1 MWERLLHFLGFLI
14 LSGATRRQWAALYR
28 YYCKNKRIM
37 ERKISLADVRKAVD
51 YAYEKYKDCKDGA
64 LNPRVTGADP
74 DAFGISVALTDGT
87 IVNKGDTSVASP
99 MGSIAKLAIHSVLLS
114 QNTLDELVQKYMCGC
129 SRGSCARPQ
138 VGISA
143 RGVRAVSAVVPQN
156 DPDGKMD
163 ILSEAVT
170 ALMGSEP
177 RLDDRLYESLRK
189 MEAEENAVNA
199 FAAADFQLYDSTDT
213 SLDIYTRLMSLGAT
227 AEQLATM
234 GATVAADG
242 RNPKT
247 GESAFDGSTAQ
258 SLVTLV
264 ALSGPHHEKRA
275 FAMKVGLPVKRGY
288 AGTLLAIL
296 PGFGAIAVYAPLL
309 DDNGVSVKGR
319 KALEYIAATLGLNI
333 YASARVSVEQ

>member
-1 MWERLLHFLGFLI
+1 
-14 LSGATRRQWAALYR
+14 
-28 YYCKNKRIM
+28 M
-37 ERKISLADVRKAVD
+37 ERKISLADVQKAVD
-51 YAYEKYKDCKDGA
+51 YAYEKYKNCNEGS
-64 LNPRVTGADP
+64 LNPRVSGADP
-74 DAFGISVALTDGT
+74 DAFGVSVVLTDGT
-87 IVNKGDTSVASP
+87 TINKGNTDVASP
-99 MGSIAKLAIHSVLLS
+99 MGSISKLAVHTVLLS
-114 QNTLDELVQKYMCGC
+114 QNTPDELVQKYLCGC
-129 SRGSCARPQ
+129 PHGKCAKPQ
-138 VGISA
+138 VGVSA

-156 DPDGKMD
+156 DPEGKME
-163 ILSEAVT
+163 ILSGALS

-189 MEAEENAVNA
+189 MECEENAVNA
-199 FAAADFQLYDSTDT
+199 FAAADFELYDSTET
-213 SLDIYTRLMSLGAT
+213 SLDIYTKLMSLGAT

-247 GESAFDGSTAQ
+247 GESAFDGALAQ

-264 ALSGPHHEKRA
+264 AFSGPHHEKRA

-309 DDNGVSVKGR
+309 DDNGVSIKGR
-319 KALEYIAATLGLNI
+319 KALEYIASTLGLNI
-333 YASARVSVEQ
+333 YASARVSVEL